1 MLVGEKRGNGRTVAV
16 LVFIAQKLLRLG
28 LLLIAVAIFT
38 FVLLS
43 FSPIDPVRA
52 YIGADMMQISAD
64 QQALIAERWGLDQP
78 MWNRFLDW
86 LGQLLQ
92 GNLGTSLVFN
102 QPVSEVIAL
111 RFQASLQMLAIAW
124 LFSGFLGLALGL
136 IAGALEGHWID
147 RLIRLY
153 AYTLASAPTFW
164 VALLLL
170 IVFAV
175 SFKVAP
181 ICCAAP
187 PGVLSQNVT
196 FWQHLH
202 HLLLPA
208 IALSI
213 IGIANIALHTRQKLI
228 DVLHSDY
235 VLFARAQGESLW
247 NIVRYHGFRNILL
260 PAITLQFASLSE
272 LFGGSVLVEQVFAYP
287 GLGEATVQAALRSDI
302 PLLVGIVF
310 FSALFV
316 YTGNTLADLAYPI
329 IDPRIRLGGQ

>member
-1 MLVGEKRGNGRTVAV
+1 M
-16 LVFIAQKLLRLG
+16 RLG

-43 FSPIDPVRA
+43 LSPIDPVQA

-78 MWNRFLDW
+78 FWNRFLDW
-86 LGQLLQ
+86 LGQILQ
-92 GNLGTSLVFN
+92 GNLGVSLVFN
-102 QPVSEVIAL
+102 RPVSEVIAA

-124 LFSGFLGLALGL
+124 LLSGLLGLALGTL
-136 IAGALEGHWID
+136 AGAVAGSWID
-147 RLIRLY
+147 RVIRLY
-153 AYTLASAPTFW
+153 AYTLAAAPTFW

-175 SFKVAP
+175 SWRIAP
-181 ICCAAP
+181 VCCAAP

-196 FWQHLH
+196 VWQHLH

-208 IALSI
+208 MTLSI
-213 IGIANIALHTRQKLI
+213 IGIANITLHTRQKLI
-228 DVLHSDY
+228 EVLHSDY
-235 VLFARAQGESLW
+235 VLFALAQGENLW
-247 NIVRYHGFRNILL
+247 NIVRYHGLRNILL

-287 GLGEATVQAALRSDI
+287 GLGEATVQGALRSDV

-316 YTGNTLADLAYPI
+316 YIGNTLADLAYPI
-329 IDPRIRLGGQ
+329 IDPRIRLGGQMNR